1 MSNSISR
8 RAFLKAAGASAAA
21 VGAASL
27 LGGCK
32 QNGDATVVDV
42 KVGDKVSSWNGLGVQ
57 LTSLFNIDT
66 APAQAGYEYVA
77 VLVTVVNRTKDK
89 TFAIG
94 AQNIQEI
101 GEAYPLDTPEQIAA
115 NTAGYFHALSA
126 STTDFSFTCDG
137 QAAEG
142 GAYVQLY
149 DSTTESFTTASAIP
163 PQGAGYIELV
173 CMVPTTW
180 QQIGVTYTPT
190 FVSGKTLNFTINASD
205 LTKA

>member
-94 AQNIQEI
+94 AQNLAEI
-101 GEAYPLDTPEQIAA
+101 NAAYPVPPTSNVDA
-115 NTAGYFHALSA
+115 NFHALAAA
-126 STTDFSFTCDG
+126 STDFAAVCDG
-137 QAAEG
+137 QSVECG
-142 GAYVQLY
+142 VNISLY
-149 DSTTESFTTASAIP
+149 NQNSQSFLDSTTLP
-163 PQGAGYIELV
+163 PQG
-173 CMVPTTW
+173 
-180 QQIGVTYTPT
+180 
-190 FVSGKTLNFTINASD
+190 SG
-205 LTKA
+205 